1 MDEVRPDPTARHL
14 QVPRPEAKSHRILVD
29 LVEDVPRRVHE
40 QRDVRMLLDELC
52 CAIVK
57 VVIPVVVGL
66 NNRPVGLVLGRD

>member
-1 MDEVRPDPTARHL
+1 
-14 QVPRPEAKSHRILVD
+14 
-29 LVEDVPRRVHE
+29 
-40 QRDVRMLLDELC
+40 MLLDELC